1 MNFEKI
7 TNYIVGDGGAC
18 KKTRSDGKCA
28 QMVACTKRIMVM
40 VGVCKQYHNNG
51 RCMKTNTQKISGRWL
66 VCRENHV
73 CRKIHDDKS
82 HMVMEGH
89 MGL

>member
-18 KKTRSDGKCA
+18 KKTHSDGKCA

-40 VGVCKQYHNNG
+40 VGVCKQ
-51 RCMKTNTQKISGRWL
+51 
-66 VCRENHV
+66 
-73 CRKIHDDKS
+73 
-82 HMVMEGH
+82 
-89 MGL
+89 